1 MLSMAVPVRMAIRRS
16 CCKRLLTAQQ
26 TAKIKLEKFRE
37 IASSTEDIKLDV
49 YDDKD
54 NVIGT
59 FQLQC
64 NDTEKS

>member
-1 MLSMAVPVRMAIRRS
+1 MAVPVNLEKCNCNWNGNVTDSQR
-16 CCKRLLTAQQ
+16 Q

-37 IASSTEDIKLDV
+37 IASPTEDIKLDV

-54 NVIGT
+54 NVIGK